1 MTQHRD
7 LKRRI
12 RERMDKTG
20 ETYMAAR
27 RHVLAAR
34 DDRPVPGLD
43 VVETI
48 DVSAQAAELGLAC
61 RATMFPKLA
70 AHVDAAVALARLRDA
85 LHATEDDPGM
95 KVMRAL
101 VLRGEPPPPATRELR
116 RFEDLR
122 GFIRRVRAGI
132 GGASPGGYMPALIVK
147 EVMMLCVAA
156 STMPGEPIVYLQT
169 PDDVIGQRNLIAL

>member
-1 MTQHRD
+1 
-7 LKRRI
+7 L
-12 RERMDKTG
+12 DKPG
-20 ETYMAAR
+20 EPYLGAGR
-27 RHVLAAR
+27 PVLAAR
-34 DDRPVPGLD
+34 DDRPAPGLD

-61 RATMFPKLA
+61 RATMFPQLA

-101 VLRGEPPPPATRELR
+101 VLRGEAPPPPTRELR

-132 GGASPGGYMPALIVK
+132 GGASPGGYMLALIVK
-147 EVMMLCVAA
+147 DVMMLCVAA
-156 STMPGEPIVYLQT
+156 STKHGEPIVYLQT
-169 PDDVIGQRNLIAL
+169 VDDVVGQRNLIAL